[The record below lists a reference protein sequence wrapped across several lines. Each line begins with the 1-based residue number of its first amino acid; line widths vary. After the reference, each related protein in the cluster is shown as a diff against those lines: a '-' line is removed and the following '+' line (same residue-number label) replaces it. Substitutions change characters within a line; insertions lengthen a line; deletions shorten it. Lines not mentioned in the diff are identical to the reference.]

1 MALQQSQ
8 STSVTA
14 KQNSSEQY
22 VQLFEAEQ
30 NLLCQNSAPAMNAKR
45 AEALQHFKQLGIPQ
59 RKDERYKYTD
69 MQAIFAPDYGLNL
82 HRMPFSFRP
91 EEVFSCDVPN
101 LSTSVYFLMND
112 VFDVNSLPKGK
123 LLEGVVVDSLKEY
136 ALKNPDF
143 IEKYYAKLA
152 ATDKDGIAALNTML
166 AQDGLLV
173 YVPKNTKV
181 VS

>member
-91 EEVFSCDVPN
+91 EEVFS
-101 LSTSVYFLMND
+101 
-112 VFDVNSLPKGK
+112 
-123 LLEGVVVDSLKEY
+123 
-136 ALKNPDF
+136 
-143 IEKYYAKLA
+143 
-152 ATDKDGIAALNTML
+152 
-166 AQDGLLV
+166 
-173 YVPKNTKV
+173 
-181 VS
+181 

>member
-14 KQNSSEQY
+14 KQTDSEQY
-22 VQLFEAEQ
+22 VQLFEARTKS
-30 NLLCQNSAPAMNAKR
+30 CFVKNSAPAMNAKR

-112 VFDVNSLPKGK
+112 VFDVNSLPR
-123 LLEGVVVDSLKEY
+123 VSYPKE
-136 ALKNPDF
+136 LWL
-143 IEKYYAKLA
+143 IH
-152 ATDKDGIAALNTML
+152 
-166 AQDGLLV
+166 
-173 YVPKNTKV
+173 
-181 VS
+181 

>member
-1 MALQQSQ
+1 MKNRGHS
-8 STSVTA
+8 
-14 KQNSSEQY
+14 
-22 VQLFEAEQ
+22 
-30 NLLCQNSAPAMNAKR
+30 
-45 AEALQHFKQLGIPQ
+45 
-59 RKDERYKYTD
+59 
-69 MQAIFAPDYGLNL
+69 YGLNL

-123 LLEGVVVDSLKEY
+123 LPEGVVVDSLKEY

-152 ATDKDGIAALNTML
+152 ATDKDGIAALKYNARTRRL
-166 AQDGLLV
+166 GCLC
-173 YVPKNTKV
+173 TKEHKGRKKQYK
-181 VS
+181 